1 VTDAA
6 GPSAGRL
13 RALHDEPIGA
23 LLDELA
29 RESRVPGAGSVS
41 AVVVSMAAAIV
52 AMAARG
58 STEIWKEARGAVAQA
73 EALRRRVAPLA
84 DADARA
90 LGDAIALLEPDEREG
105 PRGRDFELGLALA
118 NAADVPLSIVQVAT
132 DVAALAKAVA
142 EHGRLELRPDAVGA
156 AFLAHGAARAAAH
169 LVEINLAT
177 TEEDVRVLTA
187 RSLVAAAASWAE
199 QAATL
204 EA

>member
-6 GPSAGRL
+6 GPPAGPV
-13 RALHDEPIGA
+13 RALHDEPLA
-23 LLDELA
+23 VLLDELA
-29 RESRVPGAGSVS
+29 QDHRVPGAGSVS
-41 AVVVSMAAAIV
+41 AVVVGMAAAVV

-58 STEIWKEARGAVAQA
+58 SVDTWPDARGAVAQA

-84 DADARA
+84 DDDARA
-90 LGDAIALLEPDEREG
+90 LTDAIALLEPSESDAG
-105 PRGRDFELGLALA
+105 KRDFELGLALA
-118 NAADVPLSIVQVAT
+118 TAADVPLSIVQVAV

-142 EHGRLELRPDAVGA
+142 ENGRSDIRPDAVGA
-156 AFLAHGAARAAAH
+156 ALLAHGAARAAAH

-177 TEEDVRVLTA
+177 TEDDFRVLAA

-199 QAATL
+199 QAAEL